1 MLVEV
6 YMFIKCYKYT
16 WNDIMY
22 NWCLTIKYFKRQ
34 GFLRWVLIM
43 EHVFLIFIYVLY
55 ISTLYSSSPNPLY
68 PLHFPC
74 FLISRLRN
82 LKQEQM
88 DILKYGNWK
97 RALWYSFFFF
107 WTDISGLLQWQ
118 NTKYK
123 NQWLC
128 LCTWARFMIIQWTFY
143 YMVNWPNNGFMHM
156 HVTKMI

>member
-88 DILKYGNWK
+88 DIFKYGNWK
-97 RALWYSFFFF
+97 RALWYSFFF
-107 WTDISGLLQWQ
+107 SGQTSQ
-118 NTKYK
+118 ASCNDKKQKTKTSDYACVHE
-123 NQWLC
+123 QDSW
-128 LCTWARFMIIQWTFY
+128 
-143 YMVNWPNNGFMHM
+143 
-156 HVTKMI
+156 